1 MLDYYGS
8 ITKQSDTIKQD
19 LLSAFTVD
27 REGEDNEVYAESYIL
42 GLINDLGILEENYSV
57 SGWAFFHFNAS
68 CDLIRAQIQ
77 RDVARAELAEKRLAL
92 GKACEWNETVRM
104 VPLDIVEMV
113 AERIE

>member
-8 ITKQSDTIKQD
+8 ITKQADTIKQD

-42 GLINDLGILEENYSV
+42 GLIEDLGILDEDYSV
-57 SGWAFFHFNAS
+57 SGWAFFHFTTS
-68 CDLIRAQIQ
+68 CDLIRDQIQ

-92 GKACEWNETVRM
+92 GKVSEWNETVRK

-113 AERIE
+113 AKDIE